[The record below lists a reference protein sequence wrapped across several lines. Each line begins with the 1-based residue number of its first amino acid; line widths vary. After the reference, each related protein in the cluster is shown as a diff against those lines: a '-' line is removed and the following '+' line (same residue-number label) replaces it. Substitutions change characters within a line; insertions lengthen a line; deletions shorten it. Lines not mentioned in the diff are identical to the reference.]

1 MLRCQLFP
9 NLSVD
14 AMQSQSEYQ
23 QTFLEI
29 EKIIKFIWKCKQP
42 RIVKAI
48 LKQKNKVGNLIFPD
62 FRIYYKVRV
71 IKTGIRI
78 EKEINETK

>member
-1 MLRCQLFP
+1 
-9 NLSVD
+9 
-14 AMQSQSEYQ
+14 MQSQSEYQ

-29 EKIIKFIWKCKQP
+29 EKVIIKFIWKCKKP

-62 FRIYYKVRV
+62 FKIYYKVRV

-78 EKEINETK
+78 VKEINETK